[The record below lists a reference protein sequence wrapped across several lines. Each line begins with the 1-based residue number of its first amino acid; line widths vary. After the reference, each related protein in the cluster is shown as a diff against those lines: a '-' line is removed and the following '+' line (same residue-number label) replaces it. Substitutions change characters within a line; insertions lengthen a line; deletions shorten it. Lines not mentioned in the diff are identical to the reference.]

1 MRRNNTSFIE
11 AVEIVTSA
19 VIISGII
26 VGIQQ
31 FF

>member
-26 VGIQQ
+26 VGIQH